1 MKYIETNQNS
11 LSEHFAL
18 DIKKVHTAT
27 LNAII
32 SFKQDDNYL
41 IRIAWER
48 SDYHS
53 IQQSCCLGKEFT
65 LDGYTFSILAPPR
78 KIIVDMH
85 KELYAEL
92 KTNPSNDYRIMY
104 YSISSR
110 DL

>member
-41 IRIAWER
+41 IRIA
-48 SDYHS
+48 
-53 IQQSCCLGKEFT
+53 
-65 LDGYTFSILAPPR
+65 
-78 KIIVDMH
+78 
-85 KELYAEL
+85 
-92 KTNPSNDYRIMY
+92 
-104 YSISSR
+104 
-110 DL
+110 